1 MLYLQATGD
10 LDHLDA
16 KRKHDF
22 KEYEMEKKL
31 ETKEKL
37 AKMSDLDRDK
47 EVKRM
52 DELRRKHN
60 EHPKVN
66 HPVRATVR

>member
-1 MLYLQATGD
+1 
-10 LDHLDA
+10 
-16 KRKHDF
+16 
-22 KEYEMEKKL
+22 MEKKL

-37 AKMSDLDRDK
+37 AKMTELDREK

-52 DELRRKHN
+52 EALRLKHN

-66 HPVRATVR
+66 HPVRVTFG